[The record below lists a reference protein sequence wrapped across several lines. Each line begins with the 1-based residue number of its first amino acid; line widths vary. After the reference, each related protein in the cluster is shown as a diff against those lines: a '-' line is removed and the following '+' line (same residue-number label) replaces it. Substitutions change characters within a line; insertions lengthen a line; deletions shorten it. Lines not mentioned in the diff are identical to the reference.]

1 MDGGA
6 VEQARKLAFCPAAKH
21 DQQRRTVVAGDMQP
35 ARRSA
40 QQHER
45 HGVFQY
51 RGQQVADQRAP
62 AGAYAV
68 QQRQHAVNG
77 KTGQQLVFQLQPLQV
92 AERVIHAHQRF

>member
-40 QQHER
+40 E
-45 HGVFQY
+45 
-51 RGQQVADQRAP
+51 AP
-62 AGAYAV
+62 ARRENLASVCGAS
-68 QQRQHAVNG
+68 G
-77 KTGQQLVFQLQPLQV
+77 
-92 AERVIHAHQRF
+92 

>member
-40 QQHER
+40 EAP
-45 HGVFQY
+45 HGGKTWPASAAR
-51 RGQQVADQRAP
+51 RGENLLLLLLL
-62 AGAYAV
+62 YY
-68 QQRQHAVNG
+68 H
-77 KTGQQLVFQLQPLQV
+77 KTGQKSSLVLFF
-92 AERVIHAHQRF
+92 ARV